1 MRNPKRYLILVL
13 LLIAIA
19 IYIDLPS
26 TKAVTIPNPFGTKPL
41 FSHPVETRLGLDLQG
56 GVQALLQ
63 SEIPCEQVP
72 PEAMKTARAIVEKRV
87 NGLGV
92 SEAVVQLA
100 DNCRIVVE
108 LPGER
113 DPEHALAVIRKTG
126 VLEFVDLG
134 DTYLPPGT
142 PIQTD
147 FRSKQ
152 AQSKQSEAT
161 PTPQASA
168 TPEQTPAAKAS
179 PTPAASPTPKPKI
192 WHTVMTGADL
202 KTVRVEP
209 NPTGGGYEIA
219 FTLTDKGAKIFG
231 DYTSKNVGKILGIV
245 LDGKLISAP
254 RVNSPITNGRGVITG
269 NFTLQSANDLAIQ
282 MRYGSLPVPLKV
294 VQSRTIGP
302 TLGEDSLR
310 KSINASIIAT
320 IVILLFMLSY
330 YRLPG
335 FVADL
340 ALITYALLSFAIFK
354 WIPVTFTLPGI
365 AGFVLSVGMAVDA
378 NILIFER
385 MKEELRGGHPLQQA
399 IDLGWDRAWPS
410 IRDANIST
418 LITTAILFWFGNAYG
433 ASLVKGFALTL
444 ALGVLVSLF
453 TAVTVTRIF
462 LHTLLDAVDFSEHH
476 KWFGI

>member
-1 MRNPKRYLILVL
+1 MRNPKRYLLPVL
-13 LLIAIA
+13 LLIALA
-19 IYIDLPS
+19 IYIDLPA
-26 TKAVTIPNPFGTKPL
+26 TTRVVIPNPFGNKPL
-41 FSHPVETRLGLDLQG
+41 FEHTVQARLGLDLQG

-63 SEIPCEQVP
+63 ADMPCEEVSND
-72 PEAMKTARAIVEKRV
+72 AMQTARAIVEKRV

-92 SEAVVQLA
+92 SEAMVQLA

-113 DPEHALAVIRKTG
+113 DPEHALETIRKTG

-134 DTYLPPGT
+134 TTYLPPGT
-142 PIQTD
+142 EVQTD
-147 FRSKQ
+147 FRNKSNTTPTP
-152 AQSKQSEAT
+152 AATPTAEAT
-161 PTPQASA
+161 PQAESKAQPTP
-168 TPEQTPAAKAS
+168 KAS
-179 PTPAASPTPKPKI
+179 PTPAKI
-192 WHTVMTGADL
+192 WHTVMTGAEL
-202 KTVRVEP
+202 KTVQVVP
-209 NPTGGGYEIA
+209 NQTGNGYEIA
-219 FTLTDKGAKIFG
+219 FELTDKGAKIFA

-245 LDGKLISAP
+245 LDGKVISAP
-254 RVNSPITNGRGVITG
+254 RVQSPITDGHGVITG
-269 NFTLQSANDLAIQ
+269 NFTLESANDLAIQ
-282 MRYGSLPVPLKV
+282 MRYGSLPIPLKV

-310 KSINASIIAT
+310 KSMHAGIIAI
-320 IVILLFMLSY
+320 IVILSFMALY

-335 FVADL
+335 IVADL
-340 ALITYALLSFAIFK
+340 ALIAYALLSFAIFK
-354 WIPVTFTLPGI
+354 WVPVTFTLPGI
-365 AGFVLSVGMAVDA
+365 AGFVLSIGMAVDA

-385 MKEELRGGHPLQQA
+385 MKEELRDGHPLIHA
-399 IDLGWDRAWPS
+399 IDLGWSRAWPS

-453 TAVTVTRIF
+453 TAVTITRIF
-462 LHTLLDAVDFSEHH
+462 LHSVLDAVDFSAHT

>member
-1 MRNPKRYLILVL
+1 MRNPKRYLIPVL
-13 LLIAIA
+13 LLIALA
-19 IYIDLPS
+19 VYIDLPS
-26 TKAVTIPNPFGTKPL
+26 TKSISIPNPFGTKPL
-41 FSHPVETRLGLDLQG
+41 FEHPVQTRLGLDLQG

-63 SEIPCEQVP
+63 SEIDCNKVD

-113 DPEHALAVIRKTG
+113 DPEHALETIRKTG

-134 DTYLPPGT
+134 NTYLPPGT
-142 PIQTD
+142 PVQTD
-147 FRSKQ
+147 FHK
-152 AQSKQSEAT
+152 ATAPTPTPTAEAT
-161 PTPQASA
+161 P
-168 TPEQTPAAKAS
+168 AAGA
-179 PTPAASPTPKPKI
+179 TPAASPTPQKV

-202 KTVRVEP
+202 KSVQVVP
-209 NPTGGGYEIA
+209 NQTGNGYEIA
-219 FTLTDKGAKIFG
+219 FELTTKGAKIFA

-245 LDGKLISAP
+245 LDGKIISAP
-254 RVNSPITNGRGVITG
+254 RVQSPITDGHGVITG

-282 MRYGSLPVPLKV
+282 MRYGSLPIPLKV
-294 VQSRTIGP
+294 VQSSTIGP

-310 KSINASIIAT
+310 KSVHAGIIAI
-320 IVILLFMLSY
+320 IVILSFMALY

-335 FVADL
+335 LVADL
-340 ALITYALLSFAIFK
+340 ALITYALLSVAIFK

-365 AGFVLSVGMAVDA
+365 AGFVLSIGMAVDA

-385 MKEELRGGHPLQQA
+385 MKEELRDGHPLNHA
-399 IDLGWDRAWPS
+399 IDLGWNRAWPS

-453 TAVTVTRIF
+453 TAVTITRIF
-462 LHTLLDAVDFSEHH
+462 LHTILDTVDFSAHT

>member
-1 MRNPKRYLILVL
+1 MRNPKRYLPLVL
-13 LLIAIA
+13 LLIALA

-26 TKAVTIPNPFGTKPL
+26 TTEVTIPNPFGTKPL
-41 FSHPVETRLGLDLQG
+41 FRHPVQTRLGLDLQG

-63 SEIPCEQVP
+63 ADIPCDQVSN
-72 PEAMKTARAIVEKRV
+72 EAMETARTIVEKRV

-113 DPEHALAVIRKTG
+113 DPEHALEVIKKTG

-134 DTYLPPGT
+134 TTYLPPGT
-142 PIQTD
+142 PVKTD
-147 FRSKQ
+147 FNSGSKTESP
-152 AQSKQSEAT
+152 AEDNTEAT
-161 PTPQASA
+161 PEATA
-168 TPEQTPAAKAS
+168 TPE
-179 PTPAASPTPKPKI
+179 KI
-192 WHTVMTGADL
+192 WHTVMTGAEL
-202 KTVRVEP
+202 KAVNVQP
-209 NPTGGGYEIA
+209 DPTGKSYEIA
-219 FTLTDKGAKIFG
+219 FELTDEGAKIFG
-231 DYTSKNVGKILGIV
+231 DYTSKNVGKILGIA
-245 LDGKLISAP
+245 LDGKIISAP
-254 RVNSPITNGRGVITG
+254 RVNSPITDGRGVITG
-269 NFTLQSANDLAIQ
+269 DFTLQSANDLAIQ
-282 MRYGSLPVPLKV
+282 MRYGSLPIPLKV
-294 VQSRTIGP
+294 VQSRTVGP

-310 KSINASIIAT
+310 KSVHAGIIAI
-320 IVILLFMLSY
+320 IVILSFMALY

-335 FVADL
+335 LVADL
-340 ALITYALLSFAIFK
+340 ALITYALLSIAIFK

-365 AGFVLSVGMAVDA
+365 AGFVLSIGMAVDA

-385 MKEELRGGHPLQQA
+385 MKEELRDGHPLVHA
-399 IDLGWDRAWPS
+399 IDLGWERAWPS

-433 ASLVKGFALTL
+433 ASLVKGFAVTL

-453 TAVTVTRIF
+453 TAVTITRIF
-462 LHTLLDAVDFSEHH
+462 LHTILDAIDFSSHT

>member
-1 MRNPKRYLILVL
+1 MRNPKRYLIPVL
-13 LLIAIA
+13 LLIAFA

-26 TKAVTIPNPFGTKPL
+26 TTAITIPNPFGTKPL
-41 FSHPVETRLGLDLQG
+41 FEQPVQTRLGLDLQG

-63 SEIPCEQVP
+63 ADAPCDQITDDEM
-72 PEAMKTARAIVEKRV
+72 ETARTIVEKRV

-92 SEAVVQLA
+92 SEAVGQRA

-113 DPEHALAVIRKTG
+113 DPEHALDVIKKTG
-126 VLEFVDLG
+126 LLEFVDLG
-134 DTYLPPGT
+134 DNYLPPGT
-142 PIQTD
+142 PVMTD
-147 FRSKQ
+147 LN
-152 AQSKQSEAT
+152 
-161 PTPQASA
+161 SA
-168 TPEQTPAAKAS
+168 GAS
-179 PTPAASPTPKPKI
+179 PTPEPTAEATPQAGENGAAAPTATPAPKI

-202 KTVRVEP
+202 KNVSVRP
-209 NPTGGGYEIA
+209 NQTGSGYEIA
-219 FTLTDKGAKIFG
+219 FELTDKGAKIFG

-245 LDGKLISAP
+245 LDGKVISAP
-254 RVNSPITNGRGVITG
+254 RVNSPITDGQGVITG
-269 NFTLQSANDLAIQ
+269 DFTLESANDLAIQ
-282 MRYGSLPVPLKV
+282 MRYGSLPIPLKV

-310 KSINASIIAT
+310 KSMHAGIIAI
-320 IVILLFMLSY
+320 IVILSFMALY

-335 FVADL
+335 IVADL
-340 ALITYALLSFAIFK
+340 ALIAYAVLSVAIFK
-354 WIPVTFTLPGI
+354 WIPVTSTLPGI
-365 AGFVLSVGMAVDA
+365 AGFVLSIGMAVDA

-385 MKEELRGGHPLQQA
+385 MKEELRDGHPLIHA
-399 IDLGWDRAWPS
+399 IDLGWSRAWPS

-444 ALGVLVSLF
+444 ALGVIVSLF
-453 TAVTVTRIF
+453 TAVTITRIF
-462 LHTLLDAVDFSEHH
+462 LHTILDAVDFSTHH

>member
-1 MRNPKRYLILVL
+1 MRNPKRHLPLVL
-13 LLIAIA
+13 LLIALA

-26 TKAVTIPNPFGTKPL
+26 TTKITIPNPFGTKPL
-41 FSHPVETRLGLDLQG
+41 FEHPVQTRLGLDLQG

-63 SEIPCEQVP
+63 ADIPCDQVSN
-72 PEAMKTARAIVEKRV
+72 EAMETARTIVEKRV

-113 DPEHALAVIRKTG
+113 DPEHALEVIKKTG

-134 DTYLPPGT
+134 TTYLPPGT
-142 PIQTD
+142 PVKTD
-147 FRSKQ
+147 FNSGRTTAPEAEATATAENS
-152 AQSKQSEAT
+152 SGEAT
-161 PTPQASA
+161 PEATA
-168 TPEQTPAAKAS
+168 TPE
-179 PTPAASPTPKPKI
+179 KI

-202 KTVRVEP
+202 KNVAVQP
-209 NPTGGGYEIA
+209 DQTGKNYQIA
-219 FTLTDKGAKIFG
+219 FELTDEGAKIFG
-231 DYTSKNVGKILGIV
+231 DYTSKNVGKILGIA
-245 LDGKLISAP
+245 LDGKIISAP
-254 RVNSPITNGRGVITG
+254 RVNSPITDGRGIITG
-269 NFTLQSANDLAIQ
+269 DFTLQSANDLAIQ
-282 MRYGSLPVPLKV
+282 MRYGSLPIPLKV

-310 KSINASIIAT
+310 KSVNAGIIAI
-320 IVILLFMLSY
+320 IVILSFMALY

-335 FVADL
+335 LVADL
-340 ALITYALLSFAIFK
+340 ALITYALLSVAIFK

-365 AGFVLSVGMAVDA
+365 AGFVLSIGMAVDA

-385 MKEELRGGHPLQQA
+385 MKEELRDGHPLVHA
-399 IDLGWDRAWPS
+399 IDLGWERAWPS

-418 LITTAILFWFGNAYG
+418 LITTGILFWFGNAYG

-453 TAVTVTRIF
+453 TAVTITRIF
-462 LHTLLDAVDFSEHH
+462 LHTILDAIDFSSHT

>member
-63 SEIPCEQVP
+63 SEIPCDQVP

-113 DPEHALAVIRKTG
+113 DPEHALAVIRKAG

-152 AQSKQSEAT
+152 AQSEQGEAT

-168 TPEQTPAAKAS
+168 TPEQTPTAKAS

-192 WHTVMTGADL
+192 WHTVMTGAEL

-245 LDGKLISAP
+245 LDGKVISAP

-310 KSINASIIAT
+310 KSIHASIIAT
-320 IVILLFMLSY
+320 LVILLFMLSY

-462 LHTLLDAVDFSEHH
+462 LHTLLDAVNFSEHH

>member
-1 MRNPKRYLILVL
+1 MRNPKRYLWLVL
-13 LLIAIA
+13 ALIALA
-19 IYIDLPS
+19 LYIDLLP
-26 TKAVTIPNPFGTKPL
+26 TDGAFAIPPKSLGGSPWLQHKV
-41 FSHPVETRLGLDLQG
+41 PVRLGLDLQG

-63 SEIPCEQVP
+63 SEIPCDQVP
-72 PEAMKTARAIVEKRV
+72 ADAMRVARDIVEKRV

-113 DPEHALAVIRKTG
+113 DPEHALSVISQTG
-126 VLEFVDLG
+126 LLEFVDFG
-134 DTYLPPGT
+134 NSPLPEGSFV
-142 PIQTD
+142 QTD
-147 FRSKQ
+147 FRAQQNQ
-152 AQSKQSEAT
+152 AVPTATPQPTATPASPTAQGTPQAGAT
-161 PTPQASA
+161 PTA
-168 TPEQTPAAKAS
+168 TPTKV
-179 PTPAASPTPKPKI
+179 
-192 WHTVMTGADL
+192 WHTVMTGAEL
-202 KTVRVEP
+202 KAVQVEP
-209 NPTGGGYEIA
+209 DPTTKGYQIA
-219 FTLTDKGAKIFG
+219 FRLTSKGAKIFG
-231 DYTSKNVGKILGIV
+231 DYTSTHVGQFLGIV
-245 LDGKLISAP
+245 LNGKVISAP
-254 RVNSPITNGRGVITG
+254 RVNSPITKGSGVITG
-269 NFTLQSANDLAIQ
+269 DFTLESANDLAIQ

-310 KSINASIIAT
+310 KSMHAAIIAV
-320 IVILLFMLSY
+320 IVILSFMALY

-335 FVADL
+335 VVADL
-340 ALITYALLSFAIFK
+340 ALISYAILSFAIFR

-385 MKEELRGGHPLQQA
+385 MKEELREGRSLTQA

-418 LITTAILFWFGNAYG
+418 LITTLILFWFGNAYG

-453 TAVTVTRIF
+453 TAVFITRVF
-462 LHTLLDAVDFSEHH
+462 LHTVLDTIDFSAHT

>member
-1 MRNPKRYLILVL
+1 MRNPKRHLPLVL
-13 LLIAIA
+13 LLIALA

-26 TKAVTIPNPFGTKPL
+26 TTTISIPNPFGTKPL
-41 FSHPVETRLGLDLQG
+41 FQRSVQTRLGLDLQG

-63 SEIPCEQVP
+63 ADIPCDQVSAD
-72 PEAMKTARAIVEKRV
+72 AMDTARTIVEKRV

-113 DPEHALAVIRKTG
+113 DPEHALEVIKKTG

-134 DTYLPPGT
+134 TTYLPPGT
-142 PIQTD
+142 PVKTD
-147 FRSKQ
+147 FSSGQ
-152 AQSKQSEAT
+152 TAAPAAEAT
-161 PTPQASA
+161 ATAEANGEEPAPTA
-168 TPEQTPAAKAS
+168 TPEP
-179 PTPAASPTPKPKI
+179 I

-202 KTVRVEP
+202 KNVAVQP
-209 NPTGGGYEIA
+209 DQTGKSYEIA
-219 FTLTDKGAKIFG
+219 FELSDEGAKIFG
-231 DYTSKNVGKILGIV
+231 DYTSKNVGKILGIA
-245 LDGKLISAP
+245 LDGKIISAP
-254 RVNSPITNGRGVITG
+254 RVNSPITDGRGIITG
-269 NFTLQSANDLAIQ
+269 DFTLQSANDLAIQ
-282 MRYGSLPVPLKV
+282 MRYGSLPIPLKV

-310 KSINASIIAT
+310 KSVNAGIIAI
-320 IVILLFMLSY
+320 IVILSFMALY

-335 FVADL
+335 LVADL
-340 ALITYALLSFAIFK
+340 ALITYALLSVAIFK

-365 AGFVLSVGMAVDA
+365 AGFVLSIGMAVDA

-385 MKEELRGGHPLQQA
+385 MKEELRDGHPLVHA

-418 LITTAILFWFGNAYG
+418 LITTGILFWFGNAYG

-453 TAVTVTRIF
+453 TAVTITRIF
-462 LHTLLDAVDFSEHH
+462 LHTILDAIDFSSHT

>member
-1 MRNPKRYLILVL
+1 MRNPKRHLPLVL
-13 LLIAIA
+13 LLIALA

-26 TKAVTIPNPFGTKPL
+26 TTTISIPNPFGTKPL
-41 FSHPVETRLGLDLQG
+41 FQHTVQTRLGLDLQG

-63 SEIPCEQVP
+63 ADIPCEQVSTD
-72 PEAMKTARAIVEKRV
+72 AMETARTIVEKRV

-113 DPEHALAVIRKTG
+113 DPEHALDVIKKTG

-134 DTYLPPGT
+134 TTYLPPGT
-142 PIQTD
+142 PIKTD
-147 FRSKQ
+147 FSNSGQ
-152 AQSKQSEAT
+152 AAEAT
-161 PTPQASA
+161 PTPEATNGDAEATPAATA
-168 TPEQTPAAKAS
+168 TPE
-179 PTPAASPTPKPKI
+179 KI
-192 WHTVMTGADL
+192 WHTVMTGAEL
-202 KTVRVEP
+202 KNVTVQP
-209 NPTGGGYEIA
+209 DQTGTGYEIA
-219 FTLTDKGAKIFG
+219 FELTDTGAKIFG
-231 DYTSKNVGKILGIV
+231 DYTTKNVGKILGIA
-245 LDGKLISAP
+245 LDGKIISAP
-254 RVNSPITNGRGVITG
+254 RVNTPITDGRGIITG
-269 NFTLQSANDLAIQ
+269 DFTLQSANDLAIQ
-282 MRYGSLPVPLKV
+282 MRYGSLPIPLKV

-310 KSINASIIAT
+310 KSVHAGIIAI
-320 IVILLFMLSY
+320 IVILSFMALY

-335 FVADL
+335 LVADL
-340 ALITYALLSFAIFK
+340 ALITYALLSVAIFK

-365 AGFVLSVGMAVDA
+365 AGFVLSIGMAVDA

-385 MKEELRGGHPLQQA
+385 MKEELRDGHPLVHA
-399 IDLGWDRAWPS
+399 IDLGWERAWPS

-453 TAVTVTRIF
+453 TAVTITRIF
-462 LHTLLDAVDFSEHH
+462 LHTVLDAVDFSSHT